1 MRIARA
7 KIHSDE
13 ARSSLSDI
21 LASEVTWAVNPPKKV
36 RVERKNERGQLS
48 FGPSESQFEEDF
60 AVRRRM
66 ILVMAFALSA
76 GGSFPV
82 LQQRVAAQNPPSQ
95 NPPPP
100 PPSPGESSSKPE
112 PNTDSAVESAPD
124 QPKWDP
130 LRADRDVDVG
140 KYYMK
145 KGDYDAAID
154 RFLDATEAKPG
165 YAIPFRFLGE
175 CYEKQGKKKPAVKAY
190 QRYLDLF
197 PHADDGD
204 KIRKKVEKLHQEI
217 DKEKNG

>member
-1 MRIARA
+1 
-7 KIHSDE
+7 
-13 ARSSLSDI
+13 
-21 LASEVTWAVNPPKKV
+21 
-36 RVERKNERGQLS
+36 
-48 FGPSESQFEEDF
+48 
-60 AVRRRM
+60 VRRGM
-66 ILVMAFALSA
+66 ILFMACLLVA
-76 GGSFPV
+76 GGSFFAT
-82 LQQRVAAQNPPSQ
+82 QRVAAQNPPAQ

-100 PPSPGESSSKPE
+100 PPDDPSPKPK
-112 PNTDSAVESAPD
+112 PNTDSPVESAPD

-130 LRADRDVDVG
+130 LRADKDVDVG

-197 PHADDGD
+197 PHAEDGD
-204 KIRKKVEKLHQEI
+204 KIRKKIEKLHQEI
-217 DKEKNG
+217 DREKNG

>member
-1 MRIARA
+1 MR
-7 KIHSDE
+7 
-13 ARSSLSDI
+13 
-21 LASEVTWAVNPPKKV
+21 
-36 RVERKNERGQLS
+36 RGIVL
-48 FGPSESQFEEDF
+48 F
-60 AVRRRM
+60 
-66 ILVMAFALSA
+66 MAFALIS
-76 GGSFPV
+76 GGSFLG
-82 LQQRVAAQNPPSQ
+82 LQQRVVAQNPPSQ

-100 PPSPGESSSKPE
+100 PPDDPNPKPK
-112 PNTDSAVESAPD
+112 PNTDSPVESAPD

-130 LRADRDVDVG
+130 LRADKDVDVG

-197 PHADDGD
+197 PHAEDGD
-204 KIRKKVEKLHQEI
+204 KIRKKIEKLHQEI